1 MLVCMPVC
9 YHHSLIDYIK
19 IFCSQSVPMAMKTLV
34 LILNAFTFWYLK
46 RNNNSILYV
55 SYHLKI
61 IFLQHVYSKD

>member
-1 MLVCMPVC
+1 MLVYMLVCC
-9 YHHSLIDYIK
+9 HHSFIDHIK
-19 IFCSQSVPMAMKTLV
+19 IFCSQSIPKDVKPLV

-55 SYHLKI
+55 SYHLKT